1 MLIEN
6 QGFDFEEIILFFDPS
21 DVLQDQAF
29 RLNEDNSIKEVNL
42 EDDKDHITRHKQWK
56 RSNIKDFLYNNFK
69 ITHFIFVNVRDN
81 LFPKR
86 MIVFNNRSIDWAIH
100 DESVFFQNKS
110 IDEILDYSFE
120 FLIKL
125 SDYLKDKNIDLS
137 IVIYPHPTE
146 LLHSQKNSK
155 IVQKFENFC
164 NLRCHKFINLHNFFF
179 DEVDKFGLI
188 KTYKKYFIF
197 RDNHLNKEGNIKFA
211 EKLIERYR

>member
-1 MLIEN
+1 
-6 QGFDFEEIILFFDPS
+6 
-21 DVLQDQAF
+21 
-29 RLNEDNSIKEVNL
+29 
-42 EDDKDHITRHKQWK
+42 
-56 RSNIKDFLYNNFK
+56 
-69 ITHFIFVNVRDN
+69 
-81 LFPKR
+81 

-164 NLRCHKFINLHNFFF
+164 NLKYRITSCITT
-179 DEVDKFGLI
+179 I
-188 KTYKKYFIF
+188 KNVRF
-197 RDNHLNKEGNIKFA
+197 
-211 EKLIERYR
+211 